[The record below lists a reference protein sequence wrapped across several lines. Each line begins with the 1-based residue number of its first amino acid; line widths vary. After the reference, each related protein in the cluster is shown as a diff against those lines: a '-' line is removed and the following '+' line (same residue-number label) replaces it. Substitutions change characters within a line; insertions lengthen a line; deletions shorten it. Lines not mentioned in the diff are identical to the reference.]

1 MKQQIFNCFFLFVII
16 IEIVLRRLLA
26 AKEKERTMKNS
37 TITDP
42 RTGMQISVPVD
53 KLGQKPIR
61 RTPEQEAAAREKFHK
76 AFLKL
81 ADRIYG
87 TEEK

>member
-1 MKQQIFNCFFLFVII
+1 MNKALI
-16 IEIVLRRLLA
+16 
-26 AKEKERTMKNS
+26 K
-37 TITDP
+37 DP
-42 RTGMQISVPVD
+42 KTGMQISVPVD
-53 KLGQKPIR
+53 RLGKEPIK

-76 AFLKL
+76 AFERL